1 MLTSARSCIKTL
13 CHRVAF
19 SLLTLIALPTTV
31 LAAPASVVPPA
42 LEPWQAWVTKDLPER
57 YCPWLEDAQNKH
69 CLFVRQTSLVAN
81 EQGAQ
86 LQQDVQSYSEQLWAL
101 PGDQR
106 AWPQQVKVQALDE
119 RGQLQ
124 GVAQT
129 VAVREVN
136 NSPEIQLPIGQ
147 FRITAS
153 YEWSALPEALE
164 LPTGTPP
171 VKLTVNGQP
180 VAQPMWD
187 QQRLLLRST
196 PAPEQG
202 ESRVQ
207 MRVFRLLSDAI
218 PYQLTTLIRVDVSGP
233 SRELKIPMPLPAG
246 FVLAGIEGD
255 LPVTVRQDGS
265 LSISAL
271 SGNYQIKLTALR
283 FSANGAVSKPSLPEP
298 WPAAE
303 VWAFK
308 GDSQIRTA
316 QLQGAVSIDPQQSDA
331 PSDWQQYP
339 QYLVN
344 NDNVLQIEQLAGPA
358 SNERDAVRLQRTM
371 WLSPTTEQFTVEDQL
386 NGQLRSVARLTV
398 LPPLAPG
405 RIEVSGEARLI
416 NQLSSESKGAGV
428 EIRQSELAVVALS
441 QLPHQRQLPVHGWD
455 IPVDNVST
463 TVYLPTG
470 WAAFAVL
477 GASQV
482 YGDWLHAWDLWDM
495 FLVMLLTVTAYRLLG
510 VPAAVAM
517 LLWLLLAYQKNQ
529 APDLLWLL
537 VFASLALVK
546 YSRGRIA
553 TISQW
558 LAKGALLWLGISL
571 LSLATHELRLAVYP
585 QLADQGYQAV
595 QQDRFA
601 NRQELQVASAAPAPA
616 ASMEQFAEAEEMA
629 KAERRK
635 ASLMEKIEVTG
646 SRIQRSDYDS
656 VQPDLVYGVQATDPA
671 NKIQT
676 GPALPQWRSKAL
688 SVEFAG
694 PVSAEQQWQVYLIP
708 AWLQSLGRVLL
719 VILSLG
725 LFVLLLA
732 PWRTELKQAVQR
744 INPNAA
750 AAILAVFILC
760 QQPAAQAQSM
770 PSPELLQQ
778 LQEHLQKPAECTPK
792 CASIERVSI
801 AANSDELNVS
811 MRVHSQ
817 DFQVYPLPIS
827 PDLASQVM
835 INQQNAELYRL
846 DEQLVIALAKGVHQ
860 IDLTVNVTDIKQL
873 NLTFPQHW
881 HQLQTELSQWQM
893 TPQLSQGEQ
902 SWQVRLDRQIAASTQ
917 ETVTTQ
923 AITGRALITRE
934 FNLGL
939 VWQIQTHV
947 TRLDQSTE
955 LLQIEYPLLAGEQPL
970 TDFKQQD
977 GKLQITLAPGQTEL
991 WFNSNLPVSD
1001 KLLLQ
1006 SPAQQQ
1012 FVERWHLKASP
1023 DWHVQSEGNAGQ
1035 FTSMQQPVWQPWPT
1049 EQVAL
1054 TFNKPQAV
1062 PGDLLTVLDSQLY
1075 VRQGEQIQ
1083 QVKLQVSLLASQTQP
1098 LTLTLPADIQLTKAM
1113 LGDTHLPRQMQG
1125 ADYLVQIPPGRHSL
1139 QLEWDVSQAISMHA
1153 KFPAVK
1159 LSAAAANMDLT
1170 LELPHNRWLLAL
1182 GGPVSGPALLFWGIL
1197 ALALGLAYLVAKS
1210 GLTPLKLRDA
1220 ILLFCGMS
1228 AISLWVPAVLST
1240 ALILVGWRG
1249 RQAELR
1255 GNLAR
1260 LSVLSLVV
1268 LLVGALL
1275 ALLVSVPQGL
1285 MSSPDMALV
1294 NPLGGYN
1301 QLSWYQDYTSGA
1313 LPQPWVFSLPLWVYQ
1328 LAMLLWALWLA
1339 SSLLRWLPWCWQ
1351 QLSVHGFWP
1360 RAAEPKVAENNA
1372 AESKTGA
1379 PALATQQTQPVQD
1392 VTKPE

>member
-1 MLTSARSCIKTL
+1 MFTTARTCIKTL
-13 CHRVAF
+13 CSRVVCSFFA
-19 SLLTLIALPTTV
+19 LVALPTAV
-31 LAAPASVVPPA
+31 FAAPATVIPPP
-42 LEPWQAWVTKDLPER
+42 LEPWQAWVSKDLPER
-57 YCPWLEDAQNKH
+57 FCPWFQDAQDKH
-69 CLFVRQTSLVAN
+69 CLFVRQTSLVAT

-106 AWPQQVKVQALDE
+106 AWPQQVKVQSLDE

-124 GVAQT
+124 GIAQA

-136 NSPEIQLPIGQ
+136 NRPEIQLPVGRV
-147 FRITAS
+147 RITAI
-153 YEWSALPEALE
+153 YQWAALPEALE
-164 LPTGTPP
+164 LPSGTPP
-171 VKLTVNGQP
+171 VALSVNGQQ

-187 QQRLLLRST
+187 QQRLLLRAT

-218 PYQLTTLIRVDVSGP
+218 PYQLTTFIRVDVSGP
-233 SRELKIPMPLPAG
+233 SRELKIPMPLPEG

-255 LPVTVRQDGS
+255 LPVTIRQDGS
-265 LSISAL
+265 LSVSAL

-283 FSANGAVSKPSLPEP
+283 FTANGAIRKPNLPEP
-298 WPAAE
+298 WPDAE
-303 VWAFK
+303 VWAFQ

-316 QLQGAVSIDPQQSDA
+316 QLEGAVSIDPQQSDA

-344 NDNVLQIEQLAGPA
+344 NENELKISQLAGPA

-371 WLSPTTEQFTVEDQL
+371 WLSPTTQQFTVEDQL
-386 NGQLRSVARLTV
+386 QGQLRSVARLTL
-398 LPPLAPG
+398 LPPLEPG

-416 NQLSSESKGAGV
+416 NQLSAESKGAGV
-428 EIRQSELAVVALS
+428 EIRQSDLSVVALS
-441 QLPHQRQLPVHGWD
+441 QLPQQRQLPVHGWD
-455 IPVDNVST
+455 IPVDTVTT
-463 TVYLPTG
+463 TVYLPSG
-470 WAAFAVL
+470 WAALAVF

-510 VPAAVAM
+510 VPAAGAM
-517 LLWLLLAYQKNQ
+517 LLWLLLAYQKSQ

-546 YSRGRIA
+546 YSRGRLA
-553 TISQW
+553 TVSQW

-571 LSLATHELRLAVYP
+571 LTLATDELRLAIYP
-585 QLADQGYQAV
+585 QLASQGYGAV
-595 QQDRFA
+595 QHDGFA
-601 NRQELQVASAAPAPA
+601 ERQELQVAAPAPA
-616 ASMEQFAEAEEMA
+616 ASMAEFAEEEMA

-646 SRIQRSDYDS
+646 SRIQRSDYDLAS
-656 VQPDLVYGVQATDPA
+656 AQPDLVYGVQATDPA

-676 GPALPQWRSKAL
+676 GPALPQWRSRAL
-688 SVEFAG
+688 TVEFAG

-719 VILSLG
+719 VLLSVG
-725 LFVLLLA
+725 LFMLLLA
-732 PWRTELKQAVQR
+732 PWRAELKEAIKRVK
-744 INPNAA
+744 PTAA
-750 AAILAVFILC
+750 AAVFAFC
-760 QQPAAQAQSM
+760 TMFQQPTAQAQAI

-778 LQEHLQKPAECTPK
+778 LQEHLHKPAECTPD
-792 CASIERVSI
+792 CTSIERVTI
-801 AANSDELNVS
+801 AANGDELRVS
-811 MRVHSQ
+811 MWVHSQ

-827 PDLASQVM
+827 PDLASQVT
-835 INQQNAELYRL
+835 INQQDAELYRL
-846 DEQLVIALAKGVHQ
+846 DDQLVIALAKGVHQ
-860 IDLTVNVTDIKQL
+860 IDLKVNVTAIKQL

-881 HQLQTELSQWQM
+881 HQLQTQLTAWQM

-902 SWQVRLDRQIAASTQ
+902 SWQVRLDRQITASTQ

-947 TRLDQSTE
+947 TRLDQSNE
-955 LLQIEYPLLAGEQPL
+955 MLQIEYPLLAGEQPL

-977 GKLQITLAPGQTEL
+977 GKLQITLAPGQAEL
-991 WFNSNLPVSD
+991 WFNSNLPVS
-1001 KLLLQ
+1001 KQLVLQ

-1054 TFNKPQAV
+1054 TFHKPQAV
-1062 PGDLLTVLDSQLY
+1062 PGDLLTVLDSQMY

-1083 QVKLQVSLLASQTQP
+1083 HVKLQMSLLASQTQP
-1098 LTLTLPADIQLTKAM
+1098 LTLTLPANIQLTKAT
-1113 LGDTHLPRQMQG
+1113 LGGNNLPRQLQS
-1125 ADYLVQIPPGRHSL
+1125 ADYLVQIPPGRHTL
-1139 QLEWDVSQAISMHA
+1139 QLEWDVPQAINMHSVY
-1153 KFPAVK
+1153 PAVK
-1159 LSAAAANMDLT
+1159 LSAPAANIHLS

-1197 ALALGLAYLVAKS
+1197 ALAVALAYLVAKS
-1210 GLTPLKLRDA
+1210 GLTPLSLRDSV
-1220 ILLFCGMS
+1220 LLFCGMS
-1228 AISLWVPAVLST
+1228 AISLWVPVALST

-1249 RQAELR
+1249 RQLELR
-1255 GNLAR
+1255 GNWAR
-1260 LSVLSLVV
+1260 LSVISLVL
-1268 LLVGALL
+1268 LLVGALI

-1301 QLSWYQDYTSGA
+1301 QLNWYQDYAEVA

-1360 RAAEPKVAENNA
+1360 KASEPKASEPKVSTPTPAVMPTEQAQNAE
-1372 AESKTGA
+1372 
-1379 PALATQQTQPVQD
+1379 
-1392 VTKPE
+1392 KPESTN